1 MTLFH
6 WICLGA
12 FLVCTTACLYHFIRT
27 LAAGMP
33 PDMARRNGRVG
44 AAIVYSF
51 TGAMS
56 PLKKE
61 TAYLHL
67 PTYTA
72 GLIYH
77 IGTFLSFTLLV
88 LLFAGFHIPGRAA
101 YVLAALLAVSSAA
114 GLSVL
119 LKRIIKAPLRHLSHA
134 DDYLS
139 NVLVTLF
146 HFLTALTL
154 LKTSLLPILLLYG
167 SLLFLYIPVGK
178 LRHTVYFFTSRI
190 HLGIFN
196 GRRGVWPVRK
206 GGYDDRNAG

>member
-12 FLVCTTACLYHFIRT
+12 FLVCSAACLYHFIRT

-33 PDMARRNGRVG
+33 PDFARRHGRVG

-67 PTYTA
+67 PTYAA
-72 GLIYH
+72 GLMFH
-77 IGTFLSFTLLV
+77 LGTFLSLTILV
-88 LLFAGFHIPGRAA
+88 LLFAGLHIPGRPA
-101 YVLAALLAVSSAA
+101 YILAVLLAVSGAA

-119 LKRIIKAPLRHLSHA
+119 LKRIVKAPLRHLSHA
-134 DDYLS
+134 DDYIS

-146 HFLTALTL
+146 HFLTAVTL
-154 LKTSLLPILLLYG
+154 LKAILLPVLLLYG
-167 SLLFLYIPVGK
+167 SILFLYIPVGK

-190 HLGIFN
+190 HLGVFN

-206 GGYDDRNAG
+206 GGYNDGNV